1 MQIKEKVRKVHH
13 YIKRITA
20 VIEILIS
27 VIVLAGLLLSFIPLI
42 REIPELSQGTGM
54 FTHFLEFA
62 FDLVIGIEFLE
73 MLNNHSPGSALEVF
87 LFAIVRHMVIEG
99 GSALD
104 MLIGV
109 FAVGLIFVI
118 RKYVYVHS
126 FEEEEDAS
134 GGRKDAEKGAGRVR
148 RLRRRLRP
156 QPEEEGE
163 DPAETEEAVLTEETG
178 EES

>member
-1 MQIKEKVRKVHH
+1 MQLKEMIRKVHH
-13 YIKRITA
+13 FLKRLTA

-27 VIVLAGLLLSFIPLI
+27 FIVLAGLLLSFIPLI
-42 REIPELSQGTGM
+42 KELPALSQGTGM
-54 FTHFLEFA
+54 FAHFLEFA

-109 FAVGLIFVI
+109 LAVGLIFVI

-126 FEEEEDAS
+126 FEEEEEPS
-134 GGRKDAEKGAGRVR
+134 KERKEPDMSVR
-148 RLRRRLRP
+148 RLRHPRRRVRT
-156 QPEEEGE
+156 QPEGSADGPE
-163 DPAETEEAVLTEETG
+163 ETEEAILSEEVPEET
-178 EES
+178 